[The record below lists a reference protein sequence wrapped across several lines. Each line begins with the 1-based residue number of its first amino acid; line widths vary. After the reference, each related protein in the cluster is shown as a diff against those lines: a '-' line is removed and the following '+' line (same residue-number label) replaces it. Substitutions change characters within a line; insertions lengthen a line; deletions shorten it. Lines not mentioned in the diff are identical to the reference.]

1 MEETLDK
8 LEETK
13 IPTES
18 TPEQEESLNLETKE
32 ENTQNTIVAT
42 TEDSFELDVQKE
54 EKRAKIRKIIKYI
67 FVYTFLTICAIFAFL
82 PFYWM
87 IISSLKTEPEFRQSV
102 PTFFPQTFSWKNYS
116 YVVQYQ
122 SGLFATSLI
131 NTLIVGVVSTLL
143 GVVVTILTAYAFARL
158 EFKGKNLLFTLM
170 LATMMIP
177 GELFTITNYVTV
189 NKFKWA
195 NTYIVLIV
203 PFLVSIY

>member
-170 LATMMIP
+170 
-177 GELFTITNYVTV
+177 
-189 NKFKWA
+189 
-195 NTYIVLIV
+195 
-203 PFLVSIY
+203 